1 MPSIR
6 RILQAMVVGF
16 ATVASALPRLPKLSS
31 RAIRAYDLAARQATS
46 TGLPAGLTDV
56 DILQLYAP
64 RVSLA
69 KSLIM
74 GSVL

>member
-6 RILQAMVVGF
+6 QALQAMVVGF
-16 ATVASALPRLPKLSS
+16 ATVASALPGQPKLSS

-56 DILQLYAP
+56 DILQLYVPEAP
-64 RVSLA
+64 LDNF
-69 KSLIM
+69 IY
-74 GSVL
+74 